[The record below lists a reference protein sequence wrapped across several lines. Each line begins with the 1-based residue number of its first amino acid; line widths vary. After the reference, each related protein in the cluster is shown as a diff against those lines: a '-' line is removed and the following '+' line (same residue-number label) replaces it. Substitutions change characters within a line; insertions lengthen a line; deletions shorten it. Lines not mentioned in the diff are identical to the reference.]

1 MNEPAAPEPRTAA
14 RQAAAAWWQER
25 SIDLAL
31 RESDPPDA
39 PPEPAPYRR
48 RAEHPQP
55 RPGDIHLLIPHPAPL
70 DDEPAYVLVTAARG
84 GKIDLVPFGRYRHP
98 ATPGE
103 WRTGLTATP
112 LQVLCLWNHRT
123 GWPTER
129 LLSGRVGTLAAKR
142 LNTVLRLL
150 NHVLGQEPITGN
162 MPPGL
167 GPPLEHPLDPR
178 HDYLD
183 EERARIDAYESTA
196 PALVVLEGKPRP
208 AAWRLAAEG
217 RPVYGRPGDPDRK
230 G

>member
-1 MNEPAAPEPRTAA
+1 MNEPTPSTSRTTA
-14 RQAAAAWWQER
+14 RQAAAAWGRER
-25 SIDLAL
+25 NIDLAL
-31 RESDPPDA
+31 READPPAA
-39 PPEPAPYRR
+39 PSGPAPYRR

-55 RPGDIHLLIPHPAPL
+55 RPGDIHLLTPHPAAPA
-70 DDEPAYVLVTAARG
+70 DEPAYVLVTAARG
-84 GKIDLVPFGRYRHP
+84 MEIDIVPFGRYRHP

-103 WRTGLTATP
+103 WRTGLIATP

-129 LLSGRVGTLAAKR
+129 LLPGRVGILAAKR
-142 LNTVLRLL
+142 LDTVHRLL
-150 NHVLGQEPITGN
+150 DHVHGRELIPGVP
-162 MPPGL
+162 PPGL

-217 RPVYGRPGDPDRK
+217 RPTYGRPGEPNRE